1 MGVCIHEIIRLILT
15 KMKIKI
21 KNRSL
26 RYDTNRPRFRHEPN
40 YSKYKKCLSMMM
52 VMYIKQYL
60 SNMWCLIHEK
70 LSNTKAELKNEKS
83 VYHCLYLFIYLFT
96 CLFIYLAKH
105 LYSAK

>member
-26 RYDTNRPRFRHEPN
+26 RYDANRPRFRHEPN
-40 YSKYKKCLSMMM
+40 YSKYKKCLSVMM

-60 SNMWCLIHEK
+60 SNMWSLIHEE
-70 LSNTKAELKNEKS
+70 LSNAKAELKNEKS
-83 VYHCLYLFIYLFT
+83 VYHCLY
-96 CLFIYLAKH
+96 
-105 LYSAK
+105 